1 MLKISLCQQSKMSHE
16 ILGISVEDAK
26 DVDLLKKAY
35 RGALLRYHPDK
46 QHGLE
51 AKPTS
56 GITVEHV
63 RKAYKE
69 LVANEGQSTSTM
81 VIAPSEIIDLDD
93 LEYSEITNSWSKNCR
108 CGEDQG
114 YLITEDDL
122 ISNGDNDE
130 VNVQCIGCS
139 IWIRV
144 QYSVVE
150 E

>member
-1 MLKISLCQQSKMSHE
+1 MSHE
-16 ILGISVEDAK
+16 ILGISIEDAK
-26 DVDLLKKAY
+26 DADLLKSAY
-35 RGALLRYHPDK
+35 RRALLMYHPDK
-46 QHGLE
+46 QHGFS
-51 AKPTS
+51 AKPVS

-69 LVANEGQSTSTM
+69 LLENEGQAPKNL
-81 VIAPSEIIDLDD
+81 VIAPSEIVDLDD
-93 LEYSEITNSWSKNCR
+93 LEYSDITNSWSRSCR

-114 YLITEDDL
+114 YLITEEDL